1 MSDVITKFKLETAQ
15 FDSKLKT
22 AAKEL
27 SDIGKDA
34 IQAGRDFE
42 AFTSKSVESARAL
55 GNIST
60 SAATTKG
67 KVQELVGSFNEAAK
81 AYNALSDQQ
90 KRSDWGKAMS
100 DSLTKL
106 SERIKEAK
114 TEMQNMPNPAAAISG
129 SSNGLGGIM
138 NNALSV
144 FGGNLLTK
152 ATMAAANFGREM
164 VNCVQQGIEMA
175 RQGEGIRI
183 AFERLGR
190 GDILEK
196 LRKETHGTVTD
207 LELMKA
213 AVKFNDFRLPLDQLG
228 TMLAFA
234 QQKAKDTGQSVDYMV
249 ESIVNG
255 LGRKSKLILDNLGIS
270 AAELDKEMAKTGD
283 MTEAVGNIIRR
294 QMGEAGDYIETAA
307 DRATAADV
315 RLKNSMEELG
325 RTFQPLSDA
334 SSDLWTN
341 IKTGC
346 LDLLNS
352 AVKPLINALTEA
364 GRLRAL
370 NEKNSPKTNKMID
383 VLGSVKNPKNR
394 QATYNKQV
402 AILEKR
408 IKEYE
413 QAYEWG
419 KKGKVYSPS
428 EQNRNLDASEKY
440 YKWAKTH
447 GHDAFSLPELREQIM
462 SFKQQLKDYK
472 DRAKLLLPANT
483 PKADTDGSLAALK
496 KRLSGLEK
504 ELATAKKSGNLSKVK
519 EINEKINSVKSD
531 IKEYN
536 PDAFKVHK
544 PKKEKTDVYASDS
557 IRAQQ
562 KLVDEL
568 TQKWMRCSAELREG
582 YLDKLNKAK
591 WKLDEMQGK
600 GARIAP
606 VVLPQGGVSDLAK
619 VDLTGLD
626 SVVKNKKINIDLP
639 NNGVADAGKEA
650 KDAWKEA
657 ASAISSAGGAL
668 QGIQEP
674 GIKVAA
680 IVGQAIANIALGFAA
695 ATSKDTKL
703 GVWGWIA
710 AVAGGLATMIG
721 TIASIKSATAGSY
734 ERGGLIP
741 GNSFSG
747 DNLVANVNAGEL
759 ILSRSQQRNVAAQ
772 LQGGGN
778 PLSNLKLETAITD
791 RQIVVML
798 RGYDN
803 KFKKL

>member
-1 MSDVITKFKLETAQ
+1 MSDVITKFKLETTQ
-15 FDSKLKT
+15 FDSKLKSS
-22 AAKEL
+22 AKEL
-27 SDIGKDA
+27 ANIGKDA
-34 IQAGRDFE
+34 MQAGRDFQ
-42 AFTSKSVESARAL
+42 AFTSKSIESARAL

-352 AVKPLINALTEA
+352 AVKPLINALSQV
-364 GRLRAL
+364 GRLRKGLQDSIGVESESELVGKQIASL
-370 NEKNSPKTNKMID
+370 N
-383 VLGSVKNPKNR
+383 GSKYKKAR
-394 QATYNKQV
+394 YNASLNYYAKEIKWREQY
-402 AILEKR
+402 AKDIRAWQHGERGAELTKR
-408 IKEYE
+408 IKYGQRKSGTDFLSEGDVKAQIDALKIAREEYKTKAKAILQPVNKQE
-413 QAYEWG
+413 DDLTSLADL
-419 KKGKVYSPS
+419 KK
-428 EQNRNLDASEKY
+428 
-440 YKWAKTH
+440 
-447 GHDAFSLPELREQIM
+447 
-462 SFKQQLKDYK
+462 QLKEY
-472 DRAKLLLPANT
+472 
-483 PKADTDGSLAALK
+483 
-496 KRLSGLEK
+496 EK

-568 TQKWMRCSAELREG
+568 TQKWMRCSTELREG

-600 GARIAP
+600 GAPIAP
-606 VVLPQGGVSDLAK
+606 VVLPKGGVGDLAK
-619 VDLTGLD
+619 TDMLGLD
-626 SVVKNKKINIDLP
+626 SVVKNTKLNIP
-639 NNGVADAGKEA
+639 NGVAEAGTATKESWQDAA
-650 KDAWKEA
+650 R
-657 ASAISSAGGAL
+657 AISAAGGAL
-668 QGIQEP
+668 AGIQEP

-680 IVGQAIANIALGFAA
+680 IVGQAIANIALGFA
-695 ATSKDTKL
+695 TSTSQEGKKGFWWWL
-703 GVWGWIA
+703 A
-710 AVAGGLATMIG
+710 AVAGGLGTMIG
-721 TIASIKSATAGSY
+721 TIASIKSATSGSY
-734 ERGGLIP
+734 ASGGIIP
-741 GNSFSG
+741 GNSYSG
-747 DNLVANVNAGEL
+747 DNLIANVNAGEL
-759 ILSRSQQRNVAAQ
+759 ILNKAQQRNVAAA
-772 LQGGGN
+772 LSGN
-778 PLSNLKLETAITD
+778 NPMGNLRLETAITD

-798 RGYDN
+798 RGYEN
-803 KFKKL
+803 RYGKL